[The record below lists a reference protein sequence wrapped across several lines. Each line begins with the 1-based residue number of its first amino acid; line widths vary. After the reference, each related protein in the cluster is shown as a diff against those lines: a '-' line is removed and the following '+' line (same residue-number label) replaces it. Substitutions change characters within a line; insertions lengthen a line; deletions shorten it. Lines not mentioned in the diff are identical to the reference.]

1 MIEVFAG
8 FRIAAA
14 APQVWA
20 LINWTGVTALCD
32 RGAFFRAVRFSSNEP
47 HVGAKRYF
55 TPEDGG
61 PEIVESLLHYDDVL
75 RVYGYRV
82 VDAGALPLADY
93 EGRVCVTAGGPA
105 ECLLSFAARGIPVG
119 ISGEQLTE
127 FYQAT
132 EAKIATIVAAYLN
145 TRVLS

>member
-8 FRIAAA
+8 FRIAAPA
-14 APQVWA
+14 EQVWP

-32 RGAFFRAVRFSSNEP
+32 SGAFFKAVRFSSSE
-47 HVGAKRYF
+47 VRAGTKRYF
-55 TPEDGG
+55 TPPDDG
-61 PEIVESLLHYDDVL
+61 PEIVELLLHYDDVL

-82 VDAGALPLADY
+82 IDAGALPLADY

-119 ISGEQLTE
+119 LSAEQLTQ
-127 FYQAT
+127 FYQTT
-132 EAKIATIVAAYLN
+132 EARIAAIVAARLN